1 MPLYFY
7 WGEDDYMM
15 GKAVE
20 KLRQKV
26 IDPNWSQF
34 NYTKIPED
42 GSQGIIEGLNQAMTP
57 AFGLGERLVWI
68 AETSLG
74 QHCSEALLAEL
85 ERTLP
90 QLPNNSHL
98 LLTSSKKPDGR
109 AKVTKLLKKYGDIRQ
124 FTTIPPWRTEEILNR
139 VKQSCRE
146 LGVKLTPEATQFLAE
161 AVGNNTRLLELE
173 LSKLQLYGESHSQ
186 ALGVDIVATL
196 VTSHTQSSLELANA
210 IRQGNQALALKLVGE
225 LINRN
230 EHPLR
235 IIATL
240 TRQFRT
246 WLIIKLMLEKGE
258 RDEKAIAQA
267 AQIPNPKRIYFLRQ
281 EVSHLS
287 GQQLLATLPTLLDL
301 EVSLKKGATP
311 LPTLQIQV
319 IKLCQICK

>member
-26 IDPNWSQF
+26 LDPNWSQF

-42 GSQGIIEGLNQAMTP
+42 GYQGIIEGLNQAMTP
-57 AFGLGERLVWI
+57 AFGIGERLVWI

-90 QLPNNSHL
+90 QLPDNSHL

-124 FTTIPPWRTEEILNR
+124 FTTIPPWKTEEILNR
-139 VKQSCRE
+139 VKQSCIE
-146 LGVKLTPEATQFLAE
+146 SEVKLTPEATQFLAE